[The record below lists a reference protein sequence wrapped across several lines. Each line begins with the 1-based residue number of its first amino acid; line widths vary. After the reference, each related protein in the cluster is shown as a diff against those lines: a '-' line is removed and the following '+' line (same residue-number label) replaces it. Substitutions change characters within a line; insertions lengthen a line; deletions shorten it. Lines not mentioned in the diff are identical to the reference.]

1 MLRERLKE
9 IASRLDGVCAMA
21 LVGPDG
27 IPVETLVSDPRLD
40 TEMLCA
46 ELVALVRAMEE
57 NHRELAIGT
66 LRGLDIAAERYRV
79 SIYGVGGGF
88 CLLLAMPAEQPIGRA
103 RFELRRSSLSLAEDL
118 A

>member
-1 MLRERLKE
+1 MLRERLRQ
-9 IASRLDGVCAMA
+9 IASRLDGLCAMA
-21 LVGPDG
+21 LVGSDG
-27 IPVETLVSDPRLD
+27 IPVETLLSDPRLD

-57 NHRELAIGT
+57 NHRELSIGT
-66 LRGLDIAAERYRV
+66 LRGLDIASERYRV

-88 CLLLAMPAEQPIGRA
+88 WLLLAMPATQPVGRA

>member
-1 MLRERLKE
+1 MLRDRLSE
-9 IASRLDGVCAMA
+9 IASRLGNVSAMA

-27 IPVETLVSDPRLD
+27 IAVETLCFDPALD
-40 TEMLCA
+40 VEMLSA

-66 LRGLDIAAERYRV
+66 LRGLDVAAERYRI

-88 CLLLAMPAEQPIGRA
+88 CLLLAMSSQQPLGRA
-103 RFELRRSSLSLAEDL
+103 RFELRRSSLFLAEDL